1 MTSFKPPGWPTV
13 IPRLFTPD
21 VASLVGFL
29 RAVFAA
35 EGEARVGA
43 PTEMR
48 IGDSMIMV
56 SDGGGQR
63 DAHAAFLYIY
73 VADAD
78 QAYRKAVEL
87 GAQTIEAPTDTPYGD
102 RRAMVRD
109 RWGNTWQIATHL
121 DSPLAGRG

>member
-1 MTSFKPPGWPTV
+1 MTSFKPSGWPTV

-21 VASLVGFL
+21 AAGLVAFL

-35 EGEARVGA
+35 EGEERVGA
-43 PTEMR
+43 PAEMR

-63 DAHAAFLYIY
+63 DAQAAFLYVY

-78 QAYRKAVEL
+78 KAYRTAIEL
-87 GAQTIEAPTDTPYGD
+87 GAEMIEAPIDTPYGD
-102 RRAMVRD
+102 RRAMIRD
-109 RWGNTWQIATHL
+109 RWGNTWQIATRRV
-121 DSPLAGRG
+121 SRS